1 MNDLFIEDGLSEND
15 MLNYANTIMGKVSEN
30 EVAMDQLNHNTKEQA
45 MLGQFPDSIN
55 KAVIESMGI
64 HEKMAM
70 KVLSNEAVAQGFVSL
85 MFDVLM
91 KGLEK
96 ETVGLKG

>member
-1 MNDLFIEDGLSEND
+1 
-15 MLNYANTIMGKVSEN
+15 
-30 EVAMDQLNHNTKEQA
+30 
-45 MLGQFPDSIN
+45 
-55 KAVIESMGI
+55 MGI

-91 KGLEK
+91 KGLRGK
-96 ETVGLKG
+96 EGGGWAVSVNILNLFIFNRFFKFCNNYIKVRMFYGMDNSGFYFMGVIINI

>member
-1 MNDLFIEDGLSEND
+1 SED
-15 MLNYANTIMGKVSEN
+15 
-30 EVAMDQLNHNTKEQA
+30 EVAMDQLRSNSKEQA

-91 KGLEK
+91 KGLRGK
-96 ETVGLKG
+96 EGGAGREG